1 MDILSDYLDL
11 IYVFKVSPEISIKR
25 EYANLL
31 TEKRGSIMTESILDS
46 YNISID
52 ETLKKYKNR
61 YREVQ
66 EIRTDTEET
75 DDNPNKVSYNVTLNI
90 LHTLK
95 NLLIEKIGYVE
106 ISDIT
111 SYKLTSENIFKE
123 QLKFGNRDKVESENY
138 LQIIPIAVITNPE
151 RTKVLVV
158 KKSDKRTSSDSAEK
172 DKLLLYIGGHIR
184 IEDKTQ
190 AKAKETLKIIKKA
203 LKREIQEEIGESLS
217 IQDSQPF
224 LIYSRSNEKS
234 KKHLAVCFVIEMDL
248 EDKKFKLT
256 SDEFI
261 MKTGTTKSGQIF
273 RVTDLI
279 NDTSNKYEAWSAKI
293 IKEVF
298 KAKLPI
304 IDFGEEI

>member
-1 MDILSDYLDL
+1 
-11 IYVFKVSPEISIKR
+11 
-25 EYANLL
+25 
-31 TEKRGSIMTESILDS
+31 
-46 YNISID
+46 
-52 ETLKKYKNR
+52 
-61 YREVQ
+61 
-66 EIRTDTEET
+66 
-75 DDNPNKVSYNVTLNI
+75 
-90 LHTLK
+90 
-95 NLLIEKIGYVE
+95 
-106 ISDIT
+106 
-111 SYKLTSENIFKE
+111 KE

-138 LQIIPIAVITNPE
+138 LTDNPYCSNYKS
-151 RTKVLVV
+151 RKNKVESENYLTDNPYCSNYKSRKNKSLVV